1 MIEVN
6 KIFYRA
12 IFLVFFIFST
22 QVESKALSIGGS
34 KAKVTIK
41 VFSSLTCPHCASFHI
56 NIYEKLKE
64 EYIDQGLVK
73 FEHHAFPLDLA
84 ALNAEIIIRC
94 NESTTLNGLRMKF
107 EFLTEMYKKQKMW
120 AVGSEINK
128 INNLIKNI
136 GLNFDLSNEK
146 MDKCLKNDQLQDKIL
161 TERIEAQ
168 KNYQIKSTPTII
180 INEKKYSGK
189 IDYKQFKK
197 IIDRNL

>member
-1 MIEVN
+1 MTEVN
-6 KIFYRA
+6 KIFFRT

-34 KAKVTIK
+34 KAKVTVK
-41 VFSSLTCPHCASFHI
+41 VFSSLTCPHCANFHT

-64 EYIDQGLVK
+64 EYIDKGLVK

-161 TERIEAQ
+161 TERIEGQ
-168 KNYQIKSTPTII
+168 KKYQIKSTPTIL

-197 IIDRNL
+197 AIDKKL